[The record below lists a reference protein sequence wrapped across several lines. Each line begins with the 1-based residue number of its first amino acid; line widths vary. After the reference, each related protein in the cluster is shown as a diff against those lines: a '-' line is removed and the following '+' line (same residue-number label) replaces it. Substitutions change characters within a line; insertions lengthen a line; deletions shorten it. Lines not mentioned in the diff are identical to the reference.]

1 MSHMKETRDFNEVME
16 RSKHLRFGAAA
27 AYASR
32 ELGCSVQVRDVLDW
46 RDRNVRVMDPVVR
59 GTPNKAKSKADG
71 DADAVSLD
79 SARSNETMMKEGS
92 GMLAKHL
99 VAYFFVK
106 GYRITCSDNGV
117 RVQ

>member
-1 MSHMKETRDFNEVME
+1 MKETRDFNDVME
-16 RSKHLRFGAAA
+16 RSKHLRFGASA

-46 RDRNVRVMDPVVR
+46 RDRNVRVLDPVVR
-59 GTPNKAKSKADG
+59 GTPKKAKSKADS

-79 SARSNETMMKEGS
+79 SARSNEVMMKRGS
-92 GMLAKHL
+92 EMLAKRL
-99 VAYFFVK
+99 TAYFVVK